1 MTGVTRTYWRRILA
15 SFAVYAAAGWA
26 VVEALTTVV
35 ERFALPDWLGPL
47 VVALYVAGLP
57 VTVYLVW
64 RTAGV
69 ERRLT
74 WPSLTGAMSFLVV
87 ATAAL
92 FLLTRPV
99 PQAEPTTVAVLPC
112 AIKGDGGNANRAEG
126 FAEDVHARLSRIESL
141 KVISWNSSLFVR
153 ERGYETAEI
162 AKVLQADRVVQCT
175 MGGGDQRLAVSAQLI
190 DPVGARVLWTRDY
203 DFVATDIGTV
213 VTEFVRTL
221 LDVLASPAQA
231 AEVDRIN
238 DIGTFSPEAYDLYL
252 QARGSDDHDEV
263 EALLDAA
270 LGIDP
275 NFANALIL
283 RAQNAA
289 SQLIW
294 KDEDY
299 FDNLRE
305 ALDILRQ
312 QAEKA
317 LSIDPN
323 VFGARTLLATVC
335 GSSRTYL
342 GSDCSPD
349 EERRLEWEECNLHGE
364 TAAGW
369 ACRHRLLAFDGA
381 ENDEAL
387 MRWLELEPTNA
398 SANLQYMSGLF
409 IDRRAEEFIAA
420 LDTFTMLY
428 PGDRRPSGLLSN
440 GLRPLGR
447 LDEVLAWRMAMND
460 DRMPEEPRGNV
471 RLTLDF
477 MNLGLFELAES
488 RAMIVHEFRRVYM
501 PDVVAMLLRLRGD
514 GAAAAELIDWNITQ
528 MREGGVSPSLLG
540 ATGFYFDVLGDLET
554 ARKLYNEVLA
564 SRSLE
569 SLCEQADECIFLHAL
584 QLQRIAEHFANA
596 EQAARW
602 LQAAEGAFDRMLPY
616 RQSDPVAKR
625 TKAFEGMLLIAQGR
639 HDEALVVLREAVFLF
654 ETPSWK
660 FGDLDLPLYRLETN
674 PIFDQVRERSEFRQ
688 LLDDYDAYLA
698 PMRDRVLQAVENGN
712 WEALRENTLRWLRE
726 EGE

>member
-1 MTGVTRTYWRRILA
+1 MTGITRTYWRRILA
-15 SFAVYAAAGWA
+15 TFAVYAAAGWA

-35 ERFALPDWLGPL
+35 ERFGLPDWMGPL

-74 WPSLTGAMSFLVV
+74 WPSLTGAVSFLVV

-112 AIKGDGGNANRAEG
+112 AIEGDGGNANRAEG

-153 ERGYETAEI
+153 ERDYGTAQI
-162 AKVLQADRVVQCT
+162 AEVLQADRVVQCT
-175 MGGGDQRLAVSAQLI
+175 MGGGDQRLALSAELI

-252 QARGSDDHDEV
+252 QARGSDDHDEA

-275 NFANALIL
+275 NYANALIL

-323 VFGARTLLATVC
+323 VFMARALLARVC
-335 GSSRTYL
+335 GASRTYL
-342 GSDCSPD
+342 GSDCSPE

-369 ACRHRLLAFDGA
+369 ACRHHLLAADGA
-381 ENDEAL
+381 DNEEAL
-387 MRWLELEPTNA
+387 QRWLELEPTNA
-398 SANLQYMSGLF
+398 SANLQYMAGLF
-409 IDRRAEEFIAA
+409 IERRADEFMTAY
-420 LDTFTMLY
+420 DTFTVLY
-428 PGDRRPSGLLSN
+428 PDDRRPFGLFSN

-447 LDEVLAWRMAMND
+447 LDEVLAWRFGLFGD
-460 DRMPEEPRGNV
+460 GMPARPIGNW
-471 RLTLDF
+471 RLVLDY
-477 MNLGLFELAES
+477 MNLGLYEQAAKH
-488 RAMIVHEFRRVYM
+488 AMIVHEYRRVYM
-501 PDVVAMLLRLRGD
+501 PHVVAMLWRLRGD
-514 GAAAAELIDWNITQ
+514 GAAAAELIDWNMTEI
-528 MREGGVSPSLLG
+528 REGGVSPTMLG
-540 ATGFYFDVLGDLET
+540 ATSFYFDVLGDQET
-554 ARKLYNEVLA
+554 ASELYDEVLA
-564 SRSLE
+564 SQTLE
-569 SLCEQADECIFLHAL
+569 SLCEQADECIFLNAL
-584 QLQRIAEHFANA
+584 YLHRIAMHQDNDVEANRWQQVA
-596 EQAARW
+596 EQSFA
-602 LQAAEGAFDRMLPY
+602 RMLPY
-616 RQSDPVAKR
+616 APADPVAKR
-625 TKAFEGMLLIAQGR
+625 TKGFEGMLRIAQGR
-639 HDEALVVLREAVFLF
+639 HDEALDILREAVFLF

-660 FGDLDLPLYRLETN
+660 LSDLDLPLYVLQTN
-674 PIFDQVRERSEFRQ
+674 PIFDPVRERPEFRQ

-698 PMRDRVLQAVENGN
+698 PMRERVLQAVESGS

-726 EGE
+726 GGE